1 MSDTAELDVDKLI
14 AHLLSV
20 KKDRPGKEVKLVQAD
35 VTKLLDAVRPI
46 LLAQPVLLDLQAPVT
61 ICGDIHGQY
70 YDLLQ
75 LFYIGGFPPETNYL
89 FLGDYVDRGRNSLEV
104 ICLLFAY
111 KVKYA
116 ENFFLLRGNHESA
129 SVNQY
134 YGFLQECKR
143 RLSLS
148 LFKKF
153 NEVFNCLPLAAVVEE
168 KIFCC
173 HGGLSPELRTLSQI
187 RKIHRPLDV
196 PDEGLVQDLLWADP
210 HPDPAAKGWH
220 FNDMRCTSFMF
231 GVDTVEEF
239 LNANDLQLICRA
251 HDVRQEGYDFFGR
264 RQLVTI
270 FSAPNYSYQDNC
282 GAIMTVSEDLE
293 CAFKILKP
301 ISRKPKYRYEGG
313 LRSKSQTNEVS
324 PEEHTSTSE
333 RRGSLDLTDLSF
345 WEKHLRPVSRERSHS
360 TSF

>member
-1 MSDTAELDVDKLI
+1 M
-14 AHLLSV
+14 

-75 LFYIGGFPPETNYL
+75 LFDIGGFPPETNYL